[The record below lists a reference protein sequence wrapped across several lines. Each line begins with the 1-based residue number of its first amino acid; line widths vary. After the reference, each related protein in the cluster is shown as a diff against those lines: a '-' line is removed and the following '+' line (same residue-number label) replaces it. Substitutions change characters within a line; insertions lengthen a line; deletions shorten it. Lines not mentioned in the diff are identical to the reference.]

1 MTKSKPRKKKNPKIT
16 LSKIL
21 KSTRSKPYL
30 TRKEAITDAENM
42 EKRGYMTKI
51 VKVDAYVVLF
61 SV

>member
-1 MTKSKPRKKKNPKIT
+1 MTKSKTRKKNPEIT
-16 LSKIL
+16 LSEIL

-30 TRKEAITDAENM
+30 TGKEAKIDAENM

-51 VKVDAYVVLF
+51 VKVEAYVVLF